1 MYVASILHSLAFSTL
16 WGNRGLLMRTLK
28 LPKGEAQVVS
38 YRGLQVAVC
47 EELRPDNHHM
57 GYLEAMVYPL

>member
-1 MYVASILHSLAFSTL
+1 
-16 WGNRGLLMRTLK
+16 MRTLK